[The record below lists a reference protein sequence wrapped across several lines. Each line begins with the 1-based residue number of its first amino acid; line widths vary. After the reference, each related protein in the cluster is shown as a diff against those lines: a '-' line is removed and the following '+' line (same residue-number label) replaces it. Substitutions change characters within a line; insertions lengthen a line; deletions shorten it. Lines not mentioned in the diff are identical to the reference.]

1 MQVTM
6 ITIKPDQP
14 VATQQLS
21 IQPAPIVKA
30 LKETMPKIGDSL
42 DIDTLVADTF
52 TVSKESNRFVSDDHH
67 YQVRVKYGNNIME
80 IIELPTQTQVALQF
94 D

>member
-6 ITIKPDQP
+6 ITIKPGQP
-14 VATQQLS
+14 TATKQVS
-21 IQPAPIVKA
+21 IQPEPIVTA
-30 LKETMPKIGDSL
+30 LRETMPKIGNSL
-42 DIDTLVADTF
+42 DIEALVADTF
-52 TVSKESNRFVSDDHH
+52 TVSNESNRFVSDDHH